1 MAEQATSGLAGLLR
15 QLRAEAR
22 LTQQE
27 LAKAA
32 GVSPRAVSDL
42 ERGIN
47 HTARQDTA
55 VRLAGALGLAE
66 PVRSLFV
73 AAARG
78 RIQAAQVLAA
88 RSSQPPGESLAPA
101 GGLHGFVPALTS
113 FVGRAGPV
121 GEVTALLDRD
131 RLVTVTGPGGAGK
144 TRLAG
149 QVAKQVAGRFADGAW
164 LAELAPVRDPVLVPA
179 MVAAALGVREQPGL
193 SAAAALARVLARQQ
207 LLLVLDNC
215 EHVIGAAAEL
225 CAGLLAAC
233 DEVRVL
239 ATSREPLAVAGEAR
253 YRLAPLALPDPDDL
267 AKAARAEAVAL
278 FTDRARSADARF
290 ALTGETTPTVARLV
304 ARLDGMP
311 LAIELAAA
319 RVEALGV
326 AGLLDRIG
334 DRFALLTAGDRGAPD
349 RHRSLAATVEWS
361 YRLLDDRERRVFRA
375 VSVFPGPFT
384 LEAAEAVAGPGAGPA
399 VLHLVDCSLLSPP
412 RAGPDGRLRYVML
425 ETLRAYGAGL
435 LAEAGEQ
442 ERAEAALARYALGVA
457 GQAAAGLQA
466 GPGESAAA
474 RWLDAE
480 DATTRQVLT
489 WAMVHD
495 AAVALRLALAL
506 APWWQL
512 RGRLAGQYPLLR
524 QAAECAGTASGRWCV
539 AQVWLGWA
547 AWSSADLAA
556 ALGHFTAVR
565 DAAADRP
572 PSRALTAAL
581 AGRATVLRQMGR
593 APEAAG
599 DGRRALALARQI
611 GDPAGELMALMDLSL
626 DAAYAGRH
634 DEAVRLARQAG
645 RITAGISGGLAR
657 RCSSVLTIVLADAGD
672 LAEAARAG
680 AAGLARAR
688 DAGDL
693 WNQAVLLPR
702 IVDLDLRAGRAGD
715 AAAHLREGLQV
726 AVRTGSWLDLRF
738 GLFQCGELCA
748 ATGRAAEALTL
759 WAAADRHEGL
769 IDSPWFVLRREE
781 RLRQARQALGPGRAR
796 AAEDRGAAMSMAT
809 AAEYALMLTDPGL
822 PQPAAPGSGPLS
834 ARERELVT
842 LVAQGR
848 TNAQIAAQLYISV
861 RTVSSHLDRIRDKT
875 GCRRRAD
882 LTRLALTTGLV

>member
-32 GVSPRAVSDL
+32 GVSPRSVSDL

-121 GEVTALLDRD
+121 REVTALLDRD

-267 AKAARAEAVAL
+267 AEAARAEAVAL

-715 AAAHLREGLQV
+715 AAAHLREGLRL

-796 AAEDRGAAMSMAT
+796 AAEDRGAAMSLAT
-809 AAEYALMLTDPGL
+809 AAEYALMLTDPGP
-822 PQPAAPGSGPLS
+822 PQPAAPDPGTLS
-834 ARERELVT
+834 ARERELVR
-842 LVAQGR
+842 LVARGC
-848 TNAQIAAQLYISV
+848 TNAEIAAELYISV
-861 RTVSSHLDRIRDKT
+861 RTVGSHLDRIRDKT